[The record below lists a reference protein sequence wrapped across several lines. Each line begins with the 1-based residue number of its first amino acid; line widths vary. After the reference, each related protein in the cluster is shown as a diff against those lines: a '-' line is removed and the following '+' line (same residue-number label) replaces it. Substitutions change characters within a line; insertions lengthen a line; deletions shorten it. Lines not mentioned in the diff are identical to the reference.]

1 MARVISAFR
10 IYDDANS
17 EVRMYRPG
25 MTISGPD
32 AAHKDAQGNIEAD
45 ESDVVE
51 AKAKPA
57 PSNKARAAAP
67 ENK

>member
-1 MARVISAFR
+1 MARVIRAFR

-32 AAHKDAQGNIEAD
+32 AAHKDAQGNIAAD
-45 ESDVVE
+45 DADGEVR
-51 AKAKPA
+51 AKPA
-57 PSNKARAAAP
+57 PANKARTSAP